1 MSRLTPDNEELGPP
15 QTPWR
20 RRMYQVIFE
29 SETAAGRRFDKW
41 IVAAILVSVGVVVL
55 DSVPTFH
62 LRFGTALNAA
72 EWFFT
77 VLFTVEYI
85 ARLVSVR
92 NQLRY
97 AFSFFGIVD
106 FLSILPTYL
115 AIFFPETHALI
126 DVRIL
131 RLLRIFRIF
140 KLSEY
145 IVEYQM
151 LGEALA
157 ASRRKILVFLSA
169 VFMVVLI
176 MGTLLYVVE
185 GPEHGFVDIPTSV
198 YWAITTVTTVGF
210 GDITPKTDV
219 GRFIASISM
228 LLGWGTLAVPTG
240 IFTAEMTA
248 RRNIR
253 AAQLVRTCQACGAG
267 GLGPEARFCQI
278 CGTALPP
285 LVVPGQA
292 GTGAVAEPVDRAGEN
307 ADAPPP
313 PMR

>member
-1 MSRLTPDNEELGPP
+1 MIPGNEKDLGVPHEG
-15 QTPWR
+15 WR

-29 SETAAGRRFDKW
+29 SETPAGRAFDKW
-41 IVAAILVSVGVVVL
+41 IVWAILVSVGVVVI

-62 LRFGTALNAA
+62 QRFGFWLDAA

-77 VLFTVEYI
+77 ILFTVEYL

-97 AFSFFGIVD
+97 ALSFFGIVD
-106 FLSILPTYL
+106 LLSVLPTYL
-115 AIFFPETHALI
+115 ALLFPEVHALI

-140 KLSEY
+140 KLADY

-169 VFMVVLI
+169 VLMVVLI
-176 MGTLLYVVE
+176 LGTLLYVVE
-185 GPEHGFVDIPTSV
+185 GPANGFTDIPTSV

-219 GRFIASISM
+219 GRFIASFSM

-240 IFTAEMTA
+240 IVTAEMTA
-248 RRNIR
+248 RRYGPPPVPGVAR
-253 AAQLVRTCQACGAG
+253 ACSACGAT
-267 GLGPEARFCQI
+267 GLASDARFCQM
-278 CGTALPP
+278 CGAALPAP
-285 LVVPGQA
+285 DRVNAHA
-292 GTGAVAEPVDRAGEN
+292 GTP
-307 ADAPPP
+307 AP
-313 PMR
+313 R